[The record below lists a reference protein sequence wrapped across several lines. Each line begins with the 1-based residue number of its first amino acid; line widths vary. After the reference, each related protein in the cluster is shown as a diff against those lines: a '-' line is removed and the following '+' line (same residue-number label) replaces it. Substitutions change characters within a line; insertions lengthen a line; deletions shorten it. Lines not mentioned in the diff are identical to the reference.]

1 MRPERQRILLASVP
15 PVFFL
20 FIFYALQ
27 MMEWGLECDF
37 TSWGVY
43 PMKWKGIMGILTH
56 PLVHAGFKHL
66 LANTLPFLFLS
77 WCLFYFYRDWGWA
90 ALGFV
95 WVAGG
100 LFTFFI
106 GKPGWHIGASGL
118 IYGLAFFLFFSGILR
133 KHPPL
138 VAISLLVAFLY
149 GSIVWDMLPYFARSH
164 VSWEGHLSGA
174 LAGTL
179 AAALF
184 ASKGPQRRDPFE
196 DEEDEEE
203 DGESGGPTPDALP
216 GNPGNPP
223 GEPGRTS

>member
-1 MRPERQRILLASVP
+1 MRPEKQRIFLALAP
-15 PVFFL
+15 PAFIL
-20 FIFYALQ
+20 FICYAFQ
-27 MMEWGLECDF
+27 VVEWGMDADF

-43 PMKWKGIMGILTH
+43 PMKLKGVTGIVTH
-56 PLVHAGFKHL
+56 PLVHAGLKHL

-90 ALGFV
+90 ALGFI
-95 WVAGG
+95 WVASG
-100 LFTFFI
+100 LLTFLI

-118 IYGLAFFLFFSGILR
+118 IYGMAFFLFFSGILR

-138 VAISLLVAFLY
+138 IAVSLLVAFLY
-149 GSIVWDMLPYFARSH
+149 GSIVWEMFPYFAPGH

-184 ASKGPQRRDPFE
+184 AGKGPQRPDPFE

-203 DGESGGPTPDALP
+203 SGESSGQVPGPLPGGPEE
-216 GNPGNPP
+216 PP
-223 GEPGRTS
+223 GDAGKTS